1 MSSPAHFDS
10 EIISQIDEAQSSR
23 VPTHLPDDLYSLLV
37 VPSRVPPSNDLH
49 LKAGQAHT
57 PATIDTKS
65 EPEET
70 PSKIEEFQSLV
81 PRAPHTDGEFE
92 ASVSSDTWTISSH
105 SSASSDSTTQLSP
118 DRPLTWTSPPEL
130 YLAFRKR
137 YRSSY
142 ETPSPSPSPTLL
154 VQKRY
159 RGTFELILDM
169 ETEDD
174 ESEAEGSGSGSEESG
189 EESSD
194 LEEEEAAP
202 EGQQQPQN
210 INHSNTAT
218 VTPSNPTIKPPS
230 STTAFHRTTT
240 NLPHFNLPITTPK
253 PHRTLHITNVL
264 SNPKTTV
271 TTTVQ
276 PPKNTHYVSH
286 YADDQP
292 GKGSDVLVESLEREG
307 VTDVFAYPGGASM
320 EIHQALT
327 RSHIIRNVLPRHEQG
342 GVFAAEGYAHAFGK
356 PGVCITTSG
365 PGATNLVSGLADA
378 LLDSVP
384 LIAITGQVPRRM
396 IGTDAFQETPIVKVT
411 RSITKHNYLVLDVD
425 DIPRVV
431 KEAFYLART
440 GRPGPILID
449 VPKDIQQQLV
459 VPKWDEPMRLPG
471 YLARMPKT
479 PNDDHLCQIVR
490 LVSEAKKPV
499 LYTGGGCLD
508 ASEELRRFVEML
520 GMHGTVYAN
529 YAVGKSELLLAFGV
543 RFDDRVTRKLEAFAS
558 RAKIVHIDIDSAEI
572 GKNKQPHVSICGDI
586 KIALQGLNKILEK
599 GEGKGLDFSSWRS
612 ELDEQKVKFPL
623 SFKTFGLFRSRQWLT
638 SGGLGA
644 MRFGLPTAIGAA
656 VARPDAVVV
665 DIDGDG
671 SFMMNVQELA
681 TIRVENLPVKILL
694 LNNQHLDMLKFAE
707 ACDILAARVTK
718 KADLRAAIQKMLDT
732 PGPYLL
738 DVIVPHQE
746 HVLPMIPAGGGF
758 MDVITEGDGRTQ
770 Y

>member
-1 MSSPAHFDS
+1 M
-10 EIISQIDEAQSSR
+10 
-23 VPTHLPDDLYSLLV
+23 
-37 VPSRVPPSNDLH
+37 
-49 LKAGQAHT
+49 
-57 PATIDTKS
+57 
-65 EPEET
+65 
-70 PSKIEEFQSLV
+70 
-81 PRAPHTDGEFE
+81 
-92 ASVSSDTWTISSH
+92 
-105 SSASSDSTTQLSP
+105 
-118 DRPLTWTSPPEL
+118 
-130 YLAFRKR
+130 
-137 YRSSY
+137 
-142 ETPSPSPSPTLL
+142 
-154 VQKRY
+154 
-159 RGTFELILDM
+159 
-169 ETEDD
+169 
-174 ESEAEGSGSGSEESG
+174 
-189 EESSD
+189 
-194 LEEEEAAP
+194 AA
-202 EGQQQPQN
+202 
-210 INHSNTAT
+210 

-230 STTAFHRTTT
+230 STTAFHRSTTT
-240 NLPHFNLPITTPK
+240 LPRFNLPITTPK
-253 PHRTLHITNVL
+253 RHRTLHITTNVL
-264 SNPKTTV
+264 SKP
-271 TTTVQ
+271 TTVQ
-276 PPKNTHYVSH
+276 PPQPEIYVSR

-292 GKGSDVLVESLEREG
+292 RKGSDVLVEALEREG

-342 GVFAAEGYAHAFGK
+342 GVFAAEGYARASGK
-356 PGVCITTSG
+356 PGVCIATSG

-396 IGTDAFQETPIVKVT
+396 IGTDAFQETPIVEVT

-440 GRPGPILID
+440 GRPGPVLID

-479 PNDDHLCQIVR
+479 PNEDHLYQIVR

-499 LYTGGGCLD
+499 LYAGGGCLD
-508 ASEELRRFVEML
+508 ASEELRRFVELTGIPVTNTLMGLGTFPASDDLSLRML

-529 YAVGKSELLLAFGV
+529 YAVDKSDLLLAFGV
-543 RFDDRVTRKLEAFAS
+543 RFDDRVTGKLEAFAS

-623 SFKTFGLFRSRQWLT
+623 SFKTFGEAIPPQYAIQVLDELTGGDAIISTGVGQHQMWAAQFYKYNRSRQWLT
-638 SGGLGA
+638 SAGLGA
-644 MRFGLPTAIGAA
+644 MGFGLPAAIGAA

-694 LNNQHLDMLKFAE
+694 LNNQHLGMVVQWEDRFYKANRAHTYLGNPMKESEIFPDMLKFAE
-707 ACDILAARVTK
+707 ACDIPAARVTK

-758 MDVITEGDGRTQ
+758 MDVITDGDGRTQ